1 MKSVFNPSSDQWE
14 VLTARP
20 TASLDDVMP
29 IVDEV
34 FTDIQSHG
42 DDALRKYSTKFD
54 GYAPKTLEVPL
65 ADLQNAANELS
76 GDLKSAIDKAYD
88 NIYAFHLAQQT
99 ERVHVSV

>member
-42 DDALRKYSTKFD
+42 DEKWI
-54 GYAPKTLEVPL
+54 
-65 ADLQNAANELS
+65 LS
-76 GDLKSAIDKAYD
+76 YI
-88 NIYAFHLAQQT
+88 
-99 ERVHVSV
+99 